1 MDTKK
6 LNLSEMAV
14 VSGGTGEDARYIIHT
29 VKKGDTL
36 HRIAL
41 HYGVTVDD
49 LVRWNNI
56 KNRNLI
62 NIGQQIKIYQ

>member
-41 HYGVTVDD
+41 H
-49 LVRWNNI
+49 
-56 KNRNLI
+56 
-62 NIGQQIKIYQ
+62 